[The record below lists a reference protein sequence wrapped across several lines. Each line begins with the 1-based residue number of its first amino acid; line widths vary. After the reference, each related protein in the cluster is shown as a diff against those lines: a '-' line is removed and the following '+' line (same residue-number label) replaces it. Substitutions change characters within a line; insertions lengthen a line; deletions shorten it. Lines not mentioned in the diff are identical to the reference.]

1 MSYTRFS
8 THVFEMRNPLP
19 DHGEELIHIMHD
31 DEARSDVPAD
41 SATQYLAAVS
51 AGTVKAKRKGLPVG
65 AWIAIGWMTILIL
78 AAILAPVLPIPDP
91 INDANPLK
99 AAQGPTLNLIFGLDG
114 NGRDVFSRIIW
125 GARNSLFIAI
135 AAVFSGLLLGGAL
148 GLISGY
154 FKGRIGGVLGALTDI
169 LLAFPQLVLALAVVS
184 FLGRTVF
191 NVTMALAIVSIP
203 ILARIT
209 RASAL
214 SWSERDFVT
223 AARAQGAGH
232 VRTMTREVLPNVL
245 PAMLSISLL
254 GVAVVIVAEASLSLV
269 GAGVKPDVTTWGNVI
284 FSGQPYLRNS
294 PTMVLFPS
302 MIIFFTVYSLNYLGD
317 VLRATFDVRESAL

>member
-1 MSYTRFS
+1 
-8 THVFEMRNPLP
+8 MREPLP
-19 DHGEELIHIMHD
+19 DHGEELIQVLAH
-31 DEARSDVPAD
+31 DEASHAVPTDAA
-41 SATQYLAAVS
+41 SQQFAAVAAS
-51 AGTVKAKRKGLPVG
+51 NIKVKRRGLPLG
-65 AWIAIGWMTILIL
+65 AWIAIGWMAVLIL
-78 AAILAPVLPIPDP
+78 AAILAPVLPIADP

-99 AAQGPTLNLIFGLDG
+99 AAQGPTLNHIFGLDG

-125 GARNSLFIAI
+125 GARNSLFIAF
-135 AAVFSGLLLGGAL
+135 AAVIAGFLIGGAL
-148 GLISGY
+148 GLLSGY
-154 FKGRIGGVLGALTDI
+154 FKGRIGGLLGALTDI

-203 ILARIT
+203 ILSRIT

-232 VRTMTREVLPNVL
+232 IRTMLREVLPNVL
-245 PAMLSISLL
+245 PAMLSIALL
-254 GVAVVIVAEASLSLV
+254 GIAVAIVAEASLSLV

-284 FSGQPYLRNS
+284 FSGQAYIRDA

-302 MIIFFTVYSLNYLGD
+302 IVIFFTVYSLNYLGD
-317 VLRATFDVRESAL
+317 VMRAKFDVRDSAL

>member
-1 MSYTRFS
+1 
-8 THVFEMRNPLP
+8 MRDPLP
-19 DHGEELIHIMHD
+19 DHGEELIHLMHD
-31 DEARSDVPAD
+31 SEARSDVPAD
-41 SATQYLAAVS
+41 SVTQHFAAVS
-51 AGTVKAKRKGLPVG
+51 AGTFKAKRRGLPVG
-65 AWIAIGWMTILIL
+65 AWIAIAWMAILIL
-78 AAILAPVLPIPDP
+78 AAVLAPVLPIPDP

-99 AAQGPTLNLIFGLDG
+99 AAQGPTLDHIFGLDG

-125 GARNSLFIAI
+125 GARNSLFIAF
-135 AAVFSGLLLGGAL
+135 AAVITGFIIGGAL

-232 VRTMTREVLPNVL
+232 VRTMLREILPNVL
-245 PAMLSISLL
+245 PAMLSIALL
-254 GVAVVIVAEASLSLV
+254 GIAVAIVAEASLSLV

-284 FSGQPYLRNS
+284 FSGQAYIRDAPS
-294 PTMVLFPS
+294 MVLFPS
-302 MIIFFTVYSLNYLGD
+302 MVIFFTVYALNYLGD

>member
-1 MSYTRFS
+1 
-8 THVFEMRNPLP
+8 MRNPLP

-99 AAQGPTLNLIFGLDG
+99 AAQGPTLNHIFGLDG

-294 PTMVLFPS
+294 PTMVLLPS
-302 MIIFFTVYSLNYLGD
+302 MVIFFTVYSLNYLGD

>member
-1 MSYTRFS
+1 
-8 THVFEMRNPLP
+8 MREPLP
-19 DHGEELIHIMHD
+19 DHGEELIQVLAHD
-31 DEARSDVPAD
+31 ESSHAVPTDA
-41 SATQYLAAVS
+41 ATQHFAAVA
-51 AGTVKAKRKGLPVG
+51 AGNVKVKRRGLPLG
-65 AWIAIGWMTILIL
+65 AWIALGWMTLLIL
-78 AAILAPVLPIPDP
+78 AAILAPVLPIADP

-99 AAQGPTLNLIFGLDG
+99 AAQGPSLHHLFGLDG

-125 GARNSLFIAI
+125 GARNSLFIAFT
-135 AAVFSGLLLGGAL
+135 AVLVGFLLGGAL

-154 FKGRIGGVLGALTDI
+154 FKGRIGGSLGALTDI

-232 VRTMTREVLPNVL
+232 VRTMLREVLPNVL
-245 PAMLSISLL
+245 PAMLSIALL
-254 GVAVVIVAEASLSLV
+254 GIAVAIVAEASLSLV

-284 FSGQPYLRNS
+284 FSGQAYLREA
-294 PTMVLFPS
+294 PTMVIFPS
-302 MIIFFTVYSLNYLGD
+302 IVIFFTVYSLNYLGD
-317 VLRATFDVRESAL
+317 VLRAKFDVRESAL